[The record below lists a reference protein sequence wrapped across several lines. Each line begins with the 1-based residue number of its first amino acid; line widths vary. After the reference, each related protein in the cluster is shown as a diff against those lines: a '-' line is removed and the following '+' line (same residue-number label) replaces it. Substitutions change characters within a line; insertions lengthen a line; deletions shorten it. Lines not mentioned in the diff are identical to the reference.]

1 MKKHL
6 IAFLLFMTMIV
17 GASCQKTSTRNSL
30 FNMPAL
36 LGTNVAGGDVVWG
49 QANTDNPIVNQDYL
63 FVSNQDID
71 YLSSKKVNFIR
82 LIVSWETLQ
91 PNLNQPLSTNTYN
104 ATLQA
109 RVAYA
114 TSKGMYVLI
123 EPHGGADTNFAR
135 YKGNLVGTTA
145 VPNSAF
151 ADFWTRMA
159 FLFKNNPN
167 VMYGL
172 SNEPHDMSTMQWF
185 AAAQAAITGIRST
198 GSIQPIFI
206 PGNGWTGASSWTNP
220 NVDTATTKVANS
232 TAFLTL
238 IDPATNLVASI
249 HMYLDTNG
257 GGGGDDIASATIGV
271 ERMTA
276 VVNWAKANNVKIH
289 LSEIGA
295 NLQSSNAAAPT
306 AKVALQNLFS
316 YINANSST
324 VIGWSW
330 WAYGPPSWWGGYHF
344 ALSPANASSYGID
357 SAQMVFLAPYFATTA
372 APPPTSTV
380 VADASPPPPTSPSFP
395 TNPISFTKNT
405 VFTTNSGQTNWVYV
419 PNGYDSTHNTPT
431 QLFVWLHGCG
441 GQSQYDVSM
450 VSYFTNQG
458 WISLAPGGRETTC
471 WSGLSTD
478 GPKILA
484 AIADLKTHFNIDPRR
499 VVLGGYSSGGDIG
512 YPLIFA
518 NANMF
523 AGALFENTGPS
534 SAALTASQTAAWK
547 LPIVHLAHLSD
558 TTYPIAAVRT
568 NMQTLRNNGFA
579 VTLIEKAGTH
589 WDNDSGTT
597 GTQYDLRTFLLPHL
611 NDGWVSPGG
620 VVTPPVA
627 CVYTYSAWGVCQS
640 NSAQTRTIISSTPT
654 PCTAGP
660 QILSQACTY
669 IPPAIPPCIY
679 TYSPWGECQSSNIQS
694 RTVIS
699 TTPTPC
705 TAGPQL
711 LSQTCTYV
719 PPVGDTDGDGI
730 LDINDKC
737 PTTKGIV
744 TSDGTSNGCPGLVV
758 SAVKTY
764 DWGSGYCK
772 QFYFTN
778 NNPVS
783 MSWKSMT
790 IHLNDGKLRGA
801 GSVWGGTFPNPN
813 ATGTIV
819 VTPSQNTKVNPGQK
833 SQTVGFCADYGST
846 KYVGTNGG
854 LTY

>member
-1 MKKHL
+1 MLKKHL
-6 IAFLLFMTMIV
+6 LAFLLFVTVII
-17 GASCQKTSTRNSL
+17 GTSCQKKSSVTNLS
-30 FNMPAL
+30 FI
-36 LGTNVAGGDVVWG
+36 GTNAAGGDVVWG
-49 QANTDNPIVNQDYL
+49 QANTVSPTVNQDYL

-71 YLSSKKVNFIR
+71 YLASKKVGFLR
-82 LIVSWETLQ
+82 LLISWETLQ
-91 PNLNQPLSTNTYN
+91 PTLNSPLATNSYSN
-104 ATLQA
+104 DLAS

-114 TSKGMYVLI
+114 TSKGITVLL

-135 YKGNLVGTTA
+135 YKGNLVGTAA
-145 VPNSAF
+145 VPNAAF

-159 FLFKNNPN
+159 TQFKSNPY

-172 SNEPHDMSTMQWF
+172 SNEPHDMSTVQWF
-185 AAAQAAITGIRST
+185 SAAQAAITGIRST
-198 GSIQPIFI
+198 GSTQTIFV
-206 PGNGWTGASSWTNP
+206 PGNGWTGASTWTSAS
-220 NVDTATTKVANS
+220 VDTASPQVANS
-232 TAFLTL
+232 TAFLKL
-238 IDPATNLVASI
+238 QDPSNNLVASV
-249 HMYLDTNG
+249 HMYLDANG
-257 GGGGDDIASATIGV
+257 GGGGDDIVSSTVGV

-276 VVNWAKANNVKIH
+276 VVNWAKANNVRIH

-295 NLQSSNAAAPT
+295 NLKSSNT
-306 AKVALQNLFS
+306 ASATGKAALQNLFS

-330 WAYGPPSWWGGYHF
+330 WVYGPPWGGYRF
-344 ALSPANASSYGID
+344 ALSPASTSSYGTD
-357 SAQMVFLAPYFATTA
+357 SAQMSFLASYFAAT
-372 APPPTSTV
+372 PTPIVDAGVDASPI
-380 VADASPPPPTSPSFP
+380 ADASVDASPSASFP
-395 TNPISFTKNT
+395 TNPIPFTKNAI
-405 VFTTNSGQTNWVYV
+405 FTTNSGQTNWVYV

-441 GQSQYDVSM
+441 GQSQYDISM

-478 GPKILA
+478 GSKILG
-484 AIADLKTHFNIDPRR
+484 AIADLKTHFNIDPKR

-512 YPLIFA
+512 YPLVFQ
-518 NANMF
+518 NAAMF

-534 SAALTASQTAAWK
+534 SAALTASTTAAWK
-547 LPIVHLAHLSD
+547 LNIVHLAHLSD
-558 TTYPIAAVRT
+558 TTYPIATVRS
-568 NMQTLRNNGFA
+568 NMTTLKNNGFP

-589 WDNDSGTT
+589 YDNDNGTT

-611 NDGWVSPGG
+611 NDGWISGAPA
-620 VVTPPVA
+620 TPPPVCTYTYSAWGTCSSAGVQTRTVVSSTPNPCTVGPQVLSQACTPPALPA
-627 CVYTYSAWGVCQS
+627 CVYTYSGWGPCQPS
-640 NSAQTRTIISSTPT
+640 NV
-654 PCTAGP
+654 
-660 QILSQACTY
+660 
-669 IPPAIPPCIY
+669 
-679 TYSPWGECQSSNIQS
+679 QS

-699 TTPTPC
+699 TTPSPC
-705 TAGPQL
+705 APGPQL

-719 PPVGDTDGDGI
+719 PPTTTDTDGDGI
-730 LDINDKC
+730 IDSDDKC
-737 PTTKGIV
+737 PTVKGIK
-744 TSDGTSNGCPGLVV
+744 TTDGTSNGCPGLVV

-778 NNPVS
+778 NNPVP
-783 MSWKSMT
+783 MSWTSMT

-801 GSVWGGTFPNPN
+801 TSVWGGTFPNPN
-813 ATGTIV
+813 ATGTTI